1 MKFFVRTICIWISVF
16 LLSGCTREIPK
27 APQADPSTY
36 KPMESL
42 PLLCDYVYLIN
53 PDTGQTLIDRGSEEQ
68 MYPASLTKVMTSII
82 AIEEIPD
89 PANITIEFT
98 QEMLDGLIAAS
109 ANRAGFLPG
118 DKPTALDHIYG
129 DLLPSGADC
138 SRALA
143 FYIAGSEEAFVDLMN
158 QKAEELGMNNTRF
171 MNTSG
176 LHDDDHYTTCR
187 DMMTLYLYC
196 MQNKT
201 FMDILKTQVHI
212 SVPVDHFPN
221 GLGMTNFVLMYIN

>member
-1 MKFFVRTICIWISVF
+1 MKFFLRILTAALAASILV
-16 LLSGCTREIPK
+16 GCGKKPERP
-27 APQADPSTY
+27 PQEDPSSF
-36 KPMESL
+36 KRMEEL
-42 PLLCDYVYLIN
+42 DLLCDYVYLID
-53 PDTGQTLIDRGSEEQ
+53 PDTGQTLIDRRSEER

-89 PANITIEFT
+89 PENVTIEFT

-143 FYIAGSEEAFVDLMN
+143 FYIAGSEEDFVKLMN
-158 QKAEELGMNNTRF
+158 EKARELGMNDTNF
-171 MNTSG
+171 VNTSG

-187 DMMTLYLYC
+187 DMMSLG
-196 MQNKT
+196 
-201 FMDILKTQVHI
+201 VHKKRA
-212 SVPVDHFPN
+212 SAHRRKPVFYW
-221 GLGMTNFVLMYIN
+221 GV